1 MVSVHIKSTEYLA
14 GYTIVVRDSRQS
26 FFVKDYML
34 RLASPQR
41 AYNEKNTLGVRK
53 EKREYRVG

>member
-1 MVSVHIKSTEYLA
+1 MVSVHIKSIEYLA

-26 FFVKDYML
+26 CFVKDYVL
-34 RLASPQR
+34 GWHLPKT
-41 AYNEKNTLGVRK
+41 YNEKKTLDVRK